1 MIAVLTTIALLC
13 VLILIL
19 RGPSTPNNKT
29 VINAKRPKS
38 FSKYF
43 VNKDGWLETAD
54 ADPDK

>member
-19 RGPSTPNNKT
+19 RGPSTLNNKT
-29 VINAKRPKS
+29 GIKARRPTS

-54 ADPDK
+54 ADQDK